1 MAASVDL
8 RTETATASR
17 AFLAVVSAWRSRTR
31 RVRRSPDWTRRP
43 SWAGRTWRD
52 PGSGWGELYGAEDF
66 GRAAMSDNDAV
77 PDLAG
82 CDRTA
87 LEW

>member
-1 MAASVDL
+1 
-8 RTETATASR
+8 
-17 AFLAVVSAWRSRTR
+17 
-31 RVRRSPDWTRRP
+31 
-43 SWAGRTWRD
+43 
-52 PGSGWGELYGAEDF
+52 LYGAEDF

-87 LEW
+87 LE